1 MLENYP
7 ENRYDVMLK
16 TLKAYEN
23 REIPIIIKGGGKLGE
38 QVYHWLSANGI
49 SVKGFGVDKKYYS
62 EQMLENKPVY
72 CFEDYVRT
80 NECIVIIAYRGYES
94 NQISYELRENIKY
107 IFDYDFIGRTVLED
121 SYERPIS
128 KEYLEARKKDVKWL
142 YDQLADKKSQESLDD
157 FLYQRIYGNYRK
169 RFDYNQYFQNDI
181 LKLCEDEI
189 FIDCGAFRGENIIG
203 FSEFAMA
210 QGIKSWKAIAFEPD
224 PFNIQ
229 IMKSRIK
236 NLKNILF
243 EECGVYSSTRTLY
256 FNSGEGSSSSVS
268 EKGNIAIKV
277 KAIDDVLEGEKATF
291 IKMDIEGSE
300 MEALRGAEKTI
311 CKYKPKLAICIYHK
325 REDFLD
331 IPRYVKML
339 NPEYKLYIRNHD
351 SAGIECV
358 LYAI

>member
-1 MLENYP
+1 M
-7 ENRYDVMLK
+7 
-16 TLKAYEN
+16 
-23 REIPIIIKGGGKLGE
+23 I
-38 QVYHWLSANGI
+38 
-49 SVKGFGVDKKYYS
+49 
-62 EQMLENKPVY
+62 ENKPVY
-72 CFEDYVRT
+72 CFEDYVRA

-94 NQISYELRENIKY
+94 NQISYELRKNIKY
-107 IFDYDFIGRTVLED
+107 IFDYDFIGRTVLKD

-128 KEYLEARKKDVKWL
+128 KEYLEARKKDVQWL

-157 FLYQRIYGNYRK
+157 FLYQRIYGNYWK
-169 RFDYNQYFQNDI
+169 SFDYNQYFQNDI
-181 LKLCEDEI
+181 LILYEDEV

-331 IPRYVKML
+331 TPRYVKML
-339 NPEYKLYIRNHD
+339 NPEYKLYIRNQD